1 MARYGVWFYGIHVSR
16 PTLFMQLQ
24 NPVFA
29 DHDVQCRAGLIFFLS
44 IPTTAGRLC
53 MLTESD
59 ESISIRERCRSL
71 QMYSNSLYTT
81 CRAGSAGTLQ
91 WTPNAD
97 TPDTVYYQVG
107 RDF

>member
-1 MARYGVWFYGIHVSR
+1 MR
-16 PTLFMQLQ
+16 PRVLYHAVGKSSFS
-24 NPVFA
+24 
-29 DHDVQCRAGLIFFLS
+29 DHRVVQCRAGLIDVFFS

-71 QMYSNSLYTT
+71 QMYTDSLSTT
-81 CRAGSAGTLQ
+81 CRAGSPGTLQ

-107 RDF
+107 RDY